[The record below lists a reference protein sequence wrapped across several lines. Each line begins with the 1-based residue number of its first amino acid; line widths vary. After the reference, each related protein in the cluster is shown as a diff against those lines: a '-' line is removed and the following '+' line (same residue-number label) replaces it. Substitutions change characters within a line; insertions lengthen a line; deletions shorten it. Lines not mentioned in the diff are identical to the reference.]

1 MRPSVRGVRVLLAVC
16 LSLSWARAL
25 AQTPPG
31 DDTTARARRLYEEAN
46 RHYDLRE
53 YDEAIEACRAGY
65 ELMPLPEFLFNI
77 AQAYRLKGDCVEA
90 LSFYRNYLRAS
101 PAARNRAKVEAFI
114 AEMQRCVPAPV
125 PVVSPPTTPQAPA
138 PSTRMPPVRVVAPRE
153 SPAAEGAPHG
163 RSKRIFGLLVAGAGV
178 AVLGTGLYYGLDA
191 RAKSD
196 EVATFFE
203 RGGMWTARY
212 QALESDGQSAATRAK
227 ILGVAGGAA
236 LVGGALL
243 YALGWREGSEAPALA
258 AAPLGGGAWVSW
270 CSAF

>member
-1 MRPSVRGVRVLLAVC
+1 MRARVRGVRVLLAVC
-16 LSLSWARAL
+16 LSLSWAPAL

-31 DDTTARARRLYEEAN
+31 DDTTERARRLYEEAN
-46 RHYDLRE
+46 RQYDLRE

-65 ELMPLPEFLFNI
+65 KLMPLPEFLFNI

-90 LSFYRNYLRAS
+90 LSFYRNYLRVS

-114 AEMQRCVPAPV
+114 AEMQRCVPAPS
-125 PVVSPPTTPQAPA
+125 PVLAPATTPQAPA
-138 PSTRMPPVRVVAPRE
+138 PSTQAPPVRVAPRA
-153 SPAAEGAPHG
+153 STAAEGAPHG
-163 RSKRIFGLLVAGAGV
+163 RSKRILGLLAAGAGM
-178 AVLGTGLYYGLDA
+178 AVLGTGLYYGLSA

-212 QALESDGQSAATRAK
+212 QELESDGQSAATRAK

-243 YALGWREGSEAPALA
+243 YSLGWREGSEAPALA
-258 AAPLGGGAWVSW
+258 AAPLRGGALVSW